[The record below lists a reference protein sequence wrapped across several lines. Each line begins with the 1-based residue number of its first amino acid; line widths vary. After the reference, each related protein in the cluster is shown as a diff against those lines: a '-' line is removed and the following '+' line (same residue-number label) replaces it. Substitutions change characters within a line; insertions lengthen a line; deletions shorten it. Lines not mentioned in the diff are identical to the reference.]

1 MPRMFD
7 HLGLPVRDV
16 VEARDWFRDALGL
29 DVEFEIPEGKT
40 VALKDKRDFAVLLS
54 EGPVPAE
61 PGRIGLW
68 YQVADVEAEYR
79 SLSARGVGFVHGPE
93 RTLWGYGAQLAEPN
107 GYGVFLWDETS
118 MKAKG

>member
-1 MPRMFD
+1 MPRIFD
-7 HLGLPVRDV
+7 HLGLPVRDFI
-16 VEARDWFRDALGL
+16 EARDWFRDTLGL
-29 DVEFEIPEGKT
+29 EVEFEILEGKT

-68 YQVADVEAEYR
+68 YQVDDVEAEHR
-79 SLSARGVGFVHGPE
+79 VLTARGVSFVHGPE
-93 RTLWGYGAQLAEPN
+93 KTLWGYGAQFAEPN
-107 GYGVFLWDETS
+107 GYGVFLWDEES